1 MTRIIF
7 LPKWTHKSAITPQ
20 YIFAY
25 MYNVGT
31 IKCLTCRT
39 VWFNE
44 ILNRTLTTFCIQY
57 GGHVFWKRVI
67 IHNLE
72 RYYHK
77 TIPSSFRPYKLHSIY
92 IHGTRGSTGPVSI
105 TWHMHGYNIILYLA
119 QQFQRRT
126 FVLNL
131 NWQIRNHYS
140 PLWPYWIGNGMK

>member
-1 MTRIIF
+1 
-7 LPKWTHKSAITPQ
+7 
-20 YIFAY
+20 

-44 ILNRTLTTFCIQY
+44 IFNRTLTTVCIWY

-77 TIPSSFRPYKLHSIY
+77 TIPSSFRPYKLHSISEKYPFHNSYPYVHFSDCMVLGHNLEENPQRMIAINFVY
-92 IHGTRGSTGPVSI
+92 IGSASGIFGEKT
-105 TWHMHGYNIILYLA
+105 LYKDA
-119 QQFQRRT
+119 WR
-126 FVLNL
+126 
-131 NWQIRNHYS
+131 
-140 PLWPYWIGNGMK
+140 